1 MRHGGM
7 NAASISE
14 VLSAWEAIARS
25 VGRDLP
31 ADVVE
36 RGLAF
41 LPDSPEWAISED
53 ASALYA
59 LTNDDVVFTL
69 GLSSDSEWRLGSR
82 PLYADRLLVRL
93 SWSQP
98 ELTETG
104 GLTWKT
110 TWMFDYREERGHDE
124 WQRLR
129 GSVVRDANGTE
140 RVDAREQFA
149 RAIATRAGW
158 VPPV

>member
-1 MRHGGM
+1 M
-7 NAASISE
+7 NAANISE
-14 VLSAWEAIARS
+14 ALRAWEAAARS

-31 ADVVE
+31 AGIVE

-53 ASALYA
+53 ASALFA
-59 LTNDDVVFTL
+59 LTKDDVVFSL
-69 GLSSDSEWRLGSR
+69 GLSSDSEWRLRSR
-82 PLYADRLLVRL
+82 PLYADHLLVRL
-93 SWSQP
+93 SWNQP
-98 ELTETG
+98 EPTETG
-104 GLTWKT
+104 GLTWNT

-129 GSVVRDANGTE
+129 GSVIRDANGTE
-140 RVDAREQFA
+140 RVDARERFA

-158 VPPV
+158 VPPL